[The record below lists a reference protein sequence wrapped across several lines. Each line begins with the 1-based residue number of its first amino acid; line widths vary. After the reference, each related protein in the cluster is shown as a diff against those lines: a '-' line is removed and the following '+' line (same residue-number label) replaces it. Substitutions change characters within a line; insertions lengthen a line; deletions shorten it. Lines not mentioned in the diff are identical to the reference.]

1 MRDFFSA
8 CGYPIDSL
16 EVAWSRVSKVSRAES
31 LLPTADRTSSDRT
44 KLIIMYHPQNVVAQ
58 KIIFQNLD
66 ILKVDHKACRVFNE
80 PPVVVFRRAKNM
92 RDLLVRSRV
101 NTKNHLGIR
110 VCNRP
115 SADSIASGDADQNL
129 YPIEFLSNQN
139 PTGLPLHHLKLK
151 VNTTVMLLRN
161 LNPSKEL
168 LNGIRLLIKTLGRR
182 VIQAKIMTVAN
193 SKGSCVKRKE

>member
-115 SADSIASGDADQNL
+115 
-129 YPIEFLSNQN
+129 
-139 PTGLPLHHLKLK
+139 
-151 VNTTVMLLRN
+151 RC
-161 LNPSKEL
+161 
-168 LNGIRLLIKTLGRR
+168 KTCRF
-182 VIQAKIMTVAN
+182 V
-193 SKGSCVKRKE
+193 S